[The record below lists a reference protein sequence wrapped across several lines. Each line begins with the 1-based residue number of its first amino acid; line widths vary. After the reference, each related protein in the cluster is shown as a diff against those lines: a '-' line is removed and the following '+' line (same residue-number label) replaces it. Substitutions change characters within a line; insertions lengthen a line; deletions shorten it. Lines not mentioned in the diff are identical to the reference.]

1 MNSGRDLSQIV
12 MTDQSRFFIPFP
24 VPFYLVE
31 CAEIGGLHIGACGC
45 GDLANAQLMERI
57 AIVGAGVAGLTAAWS
72 LARQGLAPV
81 VFEKS
86 LSLLGRAASRRRGD
100 VTFDYGANFFRLDN
114 PVIEKLI
121 RQELPTADLVE
132 IPGDV
137 WTFDVSGRLT
147 PGNPKHNAEAK
158 YTYRNGISQLGSL
171 LVQSSGVEVRQQTCI
186 SRFEQHGK
194 RWSLMDGE
202 GNDVG
207 TFDRVVLTAPA
218 PQCLELIQA
227 STMEASLKADL
238 ASALADSR
246 YYRQFSFVL
255 GYQQA
260 LARSQPFHALL
271 STDIWCAV
279 AWLSFEEDKPGHLPK
294 GQGALVVQMSPAWTD
309 RRIGGDREQLMESV
323 AREVE
328 SLLGSD
334 FRPPDW
340 WDSQCWMMAHPA
352 TGVDRDALQAGHAHG
367 FYFAGDALRGRGRVP
382 FAMET
387 GLAAAEAI
395 KQSMELN
402 QG

>member
-1 MNSGRDLSQIV
+1 
-12 MTDQSRFFIPFP
+12 
-24 VPFYLVE
+24 
-31 CAEIGGLHIGACGC
+31 
-45 GDLANAQLMERI
+45 MEEI

-72 LARQGLAPV
+72 LARQGFAPV

-86 LSLLGRAASRRRGD
+86 LSLSGRAASRRRGD

-114 PVIEKLI
+114 PVIEQLI
-121 RQELPTADLVE
+121 RHELPTADLVE

-137 WTFDVSGRLT
+137 WTFDASCRLT
-147 PGNPKHNAEAK
+147 PGDPKQNAEVK
-158 YTYRNGISQLGSL
+158 YTYRNGISQLGRL
-171 LVQSSGVEVRQQTCI
+171 LVQSSGVEVRQQICI

-194 RWSLMDGE
+194 RWSLVDEE
-202 GNDVG
+202 GNDAG
-207 TFDRVVLTAPA
+207 AFDRVVLTAPA
-218 PQCLELIQA
+218 PQSLEIIQA
-227 STMEASLKADL
+227 STMEATLKAGL

-246 YYRQFSFVL
+246 YHRQFSFVL

-271 STDIWCAV
+271 STDTGCAV

-294 GQGALVVQMSPAWTD
+294 ERGALVVQMSPAWTD
-309 RRIGGDREQLMESV
+309 QRIDGDRQALLESV
-323 AREVE
+323 TREVE

-352 TGVDRDALQAGHAHG
+352 KGVDGDALKAGQAHG
-367 FYFAGDALRGRGRVP
+367 LYFAGDALRGRGRVP
-382 FAMET
+382 LAMQT

-395 KQSMELN
+395 KRSVESN